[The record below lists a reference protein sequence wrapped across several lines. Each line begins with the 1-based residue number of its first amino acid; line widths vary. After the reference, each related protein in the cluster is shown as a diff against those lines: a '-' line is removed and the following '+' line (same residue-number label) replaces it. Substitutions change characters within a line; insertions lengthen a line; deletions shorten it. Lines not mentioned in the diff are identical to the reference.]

1 MVEQFID
8 TNYSKHGKNTL
19 SKFNKVITMKLI
31 LKLIAGIVAGILVGL
46 YIPLTGVE
54 LLYTIKELIG
64 QLISFTIPL
73 IILFFIASGIAGLP
87 KGSGHLLGKTVGF
100 AYGSTIIAGTL
111 AFLLVTAVIPFLS
124 GGISFEAEAVTEVG
138 SFIDLEIPPLMGV
151 MTALVTA
158 FVFGIGMSQLGL
170 DTLKT
175 VSDQGRDIIDGLL
188 SKVIIPALP
197 FYIAGVF
204 AEMTVAGTVVDT
216 LQAFG
221 VVLIAALV
229 MHWLWLSVL
238 YITSGLL
245 LKRNPIELIKNMLPA
260 YFTALGTMSSA
271 ATIPVSLQSSK
282 ANSVKEDVANFT
294 VPLCATIHLS
304 GSTITIVTCAMAVM
318 FLSPSMEVPSL
329 MAMLPFIMML
339 GVVMIAAP
347 GAPGGAVMSAL
358 GLLTSM
364 LGFNEGAVALMI
376 ALYLAQDSFGTAC
389 NVTGDGIIA
398 LWVDRFSEKASA

>member
-54 LLYTIKELIG
+54 LLYTVKELIG

-282 ANSVKEDVANFT
+282 ANNVKEDVANFT